1 MAFSVRLEGL
11 QKRFGRGAREV
22 QAVRD
27 LSLEIGEREFFTFVG
42 PSGCGKTT
50 TLRMIAGLETP
61 TAGRIWF
68 GDQDVTALPRR
79 SATSP
84 WSSRTSRSSPT

>member
-1 MAFSVRLEGL
+1 VH
-11 QKRFGRGAREV
+11 
-22 QAVRD
+22 AVRD

-42 PSGCGKTT
+42 PSACGKTT

-68 GDQDVTALPRR
+68 GDTDVTALPPQQRDI
-79 SATSP
+79 AMVF
-84 WSSRTSRSSPT
+84 TSRSSPT

>member
-1 MAFSVRLEGL
+1 MAFAVRLEGV

-27 LSLEIGEREFFTFVG
+27 LTLEIGEREFFTFVG

-50 TLRMIAGLETP
+50 T
-61 TAGRIWF
+61 
-68 GDQDVTALPRR
+68 
-79 SATSP
+79 
-84 WSSRTSRSSPT
+84 